1 MTENNPFR
9 DDIVERIDKLILGW
23 EREYG
28 ITNKTMVDA
37 MLEIIELRSKIPGYD
52 DLHTIIDKQEEEIEM
67 MKAQLLIRGDR
78 IKNLMSGP
86 GGIMEMKQTI
96 ADKEAE
102 IARLEQYK
110 STVHFIANDYVE
122 LSYEKA
128 QWQRDDWLKRCRK
141 TITGMEY
148 N

>member
-1 MTENNPFR
+1 MTENNSFK
-9 DDIVERIDKLILGW
+9 DDIVQRIDKLSLGW

-37 MLEIIELRSKIPGYD
+37 MQTIIDLRSKMPGYD
-52 DLHTIIDKQEEEIEM
+52 DLHTIIEKQAEEIEM
-67 MKAQLLIRGDR
+67 MKAQLLIRKDL
-78 IKNLMSGP
+78 IEKLKSGP

-96 ADKEAE
+96 ADREAV
-102 IARLEQYK
+102 IAYLENYQ
-110 STVHFIANDYVE
+110 STVRFIANDYIE

-128 QWQRDDWLKRCRK
+128 QCQRDDWLKRCIK
-141 TITGMEY
+141 TITGMEQ